1 MRVKIH
7 QPDFFLLRMEIG
19 VGTVP
24 DKLKQAVPLEVK
36 AAESLEAKHNRL
48 RVRRFASLWG
58 C

>member
-1 MRVKIH
+1 MTCEGE
-7 QPDFFLLRMEIG
+7 PDFFLLRMEIG